1 MTKTHYTWESALEDV
16 ISPFLGRW
24 EFETKDQD
32 LAGCFVLESGYC
44 QKNMV
49 AKSAYGPNILLKK
62 GSIVTGVIFCPY
74 DLELIFFI
82 DNNSSAWVSILELSI
97 SAEIH

>member
-1 MTKTHYTWESALEDV
+1 MTEFYSNWKNALGDI
-16 ISPFLGRW
+16 ISPSRGKW

-32 LAGCFVLESGYC
+32 LAGCFVLIKGYC
-44 QKNMV
+44 RKEMA
-49 AKSAYGPNILLKK
+49 AKSVYYSDIVLEK

-82 DNNSSAWVSILELSI
+82 NGNSSVWTSSLELSLC
-97 SAEIH
+97 AENH